1 MQTLTSINLFIT
13 SKEETA
19 VNKKL
24 EIGDEI
30 VIYPEKEHLYKSFKI
45 KNGCKTQVYNSSNFP
60 ETLTAVFMGR
70 EEGKD
75 GRWYEKYTL
84 KIIPEELKDFRLE
97 GQRGFN
103 YLIEELNKISEILQG
118 TAEDG
123 RKILYP
129 RSIKIEDINEILGV
143 VVDFQNR
150 QVYQKINPSENIN
163 KESSFGTRR
172 TILSFEV
179 GRCMLKQYEFIKGNQ
194 IESTGYWYSIY
205 DLAISE
211 KRKEIVQLNFEYHL
225 ASRFVNVYPYYTHF
239 CESYVLGANTHTR
252 TDLFYSEGYED
263 SFGLAVLPVFYLEEE
278 QEEAEILEEIKKQQ
292 EKIGKMQED
301 LKKEEKE
308 LEKMLEKTQKLV

>member
-1 MQTLTSINLFIT
+1 M
-13 SKEETA
+13 
-19 VNKKL
+19 NKKL

-30 VIYPEKEHLYKSFKI
+30 LIYPEKGHSYKSFKI
-45 KNGCKTQVYNSSNFP
+45 KNGCKTQGYDSSNFP

-84 KIIPEELKDFRLE
+84 KTIPEELKDFRLE

-129 RSIKIEDINEILGV
+129 RSINIEDINEILGV
-143 VVDFQNR
+143 VVDFKNR
-150 QVYQKINPSENIN
+150 VVYQESNPSKNIN
-163 KESSFGTRR
+163 KEYSFGTRR
-172 TILSFEV
+172 TIVRSEV

-194 IESTGYWYSIY
+194 IESTGYWYSIE
-205 DLAISE
+205 DLVISE
-211 KRKEIVQLNFEYHL
+211 KRKEMVQLNHQYHL
-225 ASRFVNVYPYYTHF
+225 ASRSVNVYKSYTHF
-239 CESYVLGANTHTR
+239 CGSYVWGANIYMS

-263 SFGLAVLPVFYLEEE
+263 SFGSAVLPVFYLEEE
-278 QEEAEILEEIKKQQ
+278 QEEAQILEEIKKQQ
-292 EKIGKMQED
+292 EKIAKMQED